1 MYEAYY
7 PSKKKHIT
15 KMSAKLDNPNTAP
28 KTYWYIISRFLN
40 RRKMPAIPPILADG
54 KLLSDFKIKTEFFN
68 SHFPAQCTPVQNA
81 SVLPK
86 FQYRTDKRL
95 K

>member
-1 MYEAYY
+1 
-7 PSKKKHIT
+7 
-15 KMSAKLDNPNTAP
+15 MSAKLDNHNTAP
-28 KTYWYIISRFLN
+28 ETYWSLISRFLN
-40 RRKMPAIPPILADG
+40 RRKIPAIPPILADG